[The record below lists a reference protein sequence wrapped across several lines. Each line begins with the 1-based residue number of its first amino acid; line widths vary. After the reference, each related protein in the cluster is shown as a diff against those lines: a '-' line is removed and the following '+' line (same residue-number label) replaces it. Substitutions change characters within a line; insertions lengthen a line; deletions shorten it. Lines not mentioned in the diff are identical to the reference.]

1 MYINIKQKF
10 KIIVDVDHVYNKTVY
25 KYMSKMFF
33 FFNICKFSDACGG
46 VLYASNGTI
55 TSPSFPDLYPPSKNC
70 LWEIVAPPQH
80 RITLN
85 FTHFDLEG
93 NQMYQQVGLLLPL

>member
-1 MYINIKQKF
+1 ML
-10 KIIVDVDHVYNKTVY
+10 
-25 KYMSKMFF
+25 KML
-33 FFNICKFSDACGG
+33 SPDACGG
-46 VLYASNGTI
+46 SLYAPNGTI

-93 NQMYQQVGLLLPL
+93 NNMYQQVFTFSIQTPKTQGLIL

>member
-1 MYINIKQKF
+1 MIHFIL
-10 KIIVDVDHVYNKTVY
+10 
-25 KYMSKMFF
+25 
-33 FFNICKFSDACGG
+33 DACGG
-46 VLYASNGTI
+46 VLYAPNGTI
-55 TSPSFPDLYPPSKNC
+55 TSPSFPDLYPASKNC

-93 NQMYQQVGLLLPL
+93 SNNMYHQVINPLTVIYYAVKPNVPQNTQSFQLIERLNH